1 MEQWREFWNR
11 ANRVYVNDRHRS
23 VHYRHVADDILRILP
38 AERCVALD
46 FGCGEALEA
55 KRIAARAARLYLYDS
70 SERVRQSLIARFGGD
85 AGIVVLDDRAYGAL
99 PAASLDRIVVNSV
112 IQYLSEEEL
121 RLRLADWRRLLRG
134 DGILILADV
143 IPPDA
148 GMAADASS
156 LLSTAWR
163 HGFLAGA
170 LAGLAATLFSDYR
183 RVRGQVGLS
192 TYDEQALTEL
202 LGPMGFVVERR
213 SKNFGFN
220 TRRRTYLARP
230 RP

>member
-1 MEQWREFWNR
+1 MEPWREFWNR
-11 ANRVYVNDRHRS
+11 ANRVYVNDRHRL
-23 VHYRHVADDILRILP
+23 VHYRQVADDILSILP
-38 AERCVALD
+38 AERCVVLD

-55 KRIAARAARLYLYDS
+55 NRIAARAARIYLYDS
-70 SERVRQSLIARFGGD
+70 SGLVRQSLTARFGGD

-121 RLRLADWRRLLRG
+121 RRRLADWRRLLKG
-134 DGILILADV
+134 DGILVLADV
-143 IPPDA
+143 IQPDA
-148 GMAADASS
+148 GMSADVSS
-156 LLSTAWR
+156 LLGAAWR
-163 HGFLAGA
+163 HGFLVGA

-183 RVRGQVGLS
+183 RVRGQIGLS
-192 TYDEQALTEL
+192 TYDERALRDL

-213 SKNFGFN
+213 PTNFGFN
-220 TRRRTYLARP
+220 ARRRTYLARP